1 MEIISAFSA
10 YYFPQVESMKNNFR
24 KIILIVFLLSSLLGV
39 GIFIMQKKS
48 LAIEPNTIAAK
59 NLEFEIKAEAFNK
72 LETIDI
78 LFLGDMMFDRY
89 IRQVSQ
95 RRGYNFPFGELTD
108 LLQRN
113 DLVVGNL
120 EGPITD
126 NISLSVNSK
135 VGEKNNYIFT
145 FDPQVS
151 KVLAAQNIKL
161 VNLGNNHI
169 LNFAD
174 SGVETTKK
182 YLAQEDIDFFGDPN
196 SESSRLAIK
205 NIKNRK
211 IAFVSYNQ
219 FEIGAAGK
227 TFADLNTANLEA
239 DIIIV
244 YTHWG
249 REYMAEPDDNE
260 RILARKFVDSGA
272 DLIIGSHPHVV
283 QSKEE
288 YNGKLIYYSL
298 GNFIFDQYFEK
309 ETKEGLMVQVQ
320 LDAKNKMSFTEHEI
334 QMRNNGQSLSLQ

>member
-1 MEIISAFSA
+1 MEIISAFGE
-10 YYFPQVESMKNNFR
+10 YYFSQVESMKNNFK
-24 KIILIVFLLSSLLGV
+24 KIILISILLAGFLGL
-39 GIFIMQKKS
+39 GIFVIQRKS
-48 LAIEPNTIAAK
+48 LTIEPNTIAAK
-59 NLEFEIKAEAFNK
+59 NLEFEIKAETSNK

-95 RRGYNFPFGELTD
+95 QRGYNFPFGKLTE

-151 KVLAAQNIKL
+151 KVLAEQNIKL

-182 YLAQEDIDFFGDPN
+182 YLMQEGIDFFGDPN

-205 NIKNRK
+205 DIKNRK

-227 TFADLNTANLEA
+227 TFADLNAANSEA

-249 REYMAEPDDNE
+249 REYMSEPDEKE
-260 RILARKFVDSGA
+260 RILARQFIDSGA

-288 YNGKLIYYSL
+288 YKDKMIYYSL
-298 GNFIFDQYFEK
+298 GNFIFDQYFEP

-320 LDAKNKMSFTEHEI
+320 LDAENIMNFTEHEI